1 MFLLQTFTFFLSI
14 SVGCQSFRRRSLCA
28 FSAMS
33 LVAST
38 LWKALYIV
46 LVVPHENEIIVHP
59 YLLVRPWMVFK
70 AMTVVG
76 AMPPKLKLQS
86 LICHEP
92 AFRSFSS
99 STLMPVFTMAISS
112 SRLRACLKAKTY
124 SCCKNKHYLITL
136 LKGQYIISLDNLSI
150 IYQSGHRTQFFRSK
164 TLQVIKSLRSFIITE
179 KKPCMPL

>member
-1 MFLLQTFTFFLSI
+1 MPLSQQKQRGIKNELPLSRTVAFFLSI
-14 SVGCQSFRRRSLCA
+14 SVGCWTFKRRLLPV
-28 FSAMS
+28 FGAMS

-38 LWKALYIV
+38 LWKSLYTHL
-46 LVVPHENEIIVHP
+46 LVVPLENEIVDP

-70 AMTVVG
+70 AITVVG

-99 STLMPVFTMAISS
+99 NTLMPVFTMAISS

-124 SCCKNKHYLITL
+124 SCCKYKHYLGI
-136 LKGQYIISLDNLSI
+136 
-150 IYQSGHRTQFFRSK
+150 
-164 TLQVIKSLRSFIITE
+164 
-179 KKPCMPL
+179 

>member
-1 MFLLQTFTFFLSI
+1 MCFLSH
-14 SVGCQSFRRRSLCA
+14 VTCCFY
-28 FSAMS
+28 F
-33 LVAST
+33 
-38 LWKALYIV
+38 WKALYIV

-136 LKGQYIISLDNLSI
+136 LKGQYITSLDYLST
-150 IYQSGHRTQFFRSK
+150 IYQSGHRTQYYRSK
-164 TLQVIKSLRSFIITE
+164 TLQVIKSLRSFYNNR
-179 KKPCMPL
+179 KKTLHATINYYF